1 MIPTFLS
8 DLVRTIIIMSIS
20 GGGVAL
26 LLFAIK
32 PFTRHRLPKAAQYYF
47 WLVVLAA
54 LLIPVSRF
62 VALPSTAIN
71 APSIQ
76 NTVERNVIS
85 INEETGRFIAQQN
98 LPMPAVTNVQ
108 NMNAPAFSQTPY
120 PAPVTTPPEH
130 IPPAIT
136 VLASTFLM
144 LAYPWVVL
152 LVLAYNLIGYAWF
165 TRKLRR
171 GYLAPHEQELAIL
184 RHLSDGRTPRL
195 YFSKYAA
202 TPMLIGLFRPTI
214 VLPDNNYTHEQLHSI
229 FIHELVHMRRHDIAV
244 KWLTLIACAI
254 HWFNPVVWFVRREID
269 RVCELACDEAV
280 ILHMDNRA
288 KQNYGDT
295 LISVATDTKIPMPVL
310 STTMCEEKRALKE
323 RLSAIMRS
331 KQHTKAA
338 VFASGIIIL
347 VATLAACTLGAGR
360 NAATEE
366 YEEETY
372 DPPTETIYS
381 TEYGA
386 NTPLQFAQLHIDY
399 VAENMHPS
407 PYVRVAETRIN
418 TFEMIA
424 SFDHILPRTL
434 ELWYLDFAIRA
445 EELND
450 QVRWGTFTPDEDGWV
465 HHYTAFNEART
476 YMVFFNDE
484 YGIRYFGHA
493 PTWFHFILPSP
504 HTPWGAELF
513 VRAYLESEGLI
524 PPVTFPDSD
533 HMLVY
538 IDLSDQGFHIDRLLM
553 SQPFGPDGIWVVDR
567 WQSLTS
573 QMGHM
578 GEQNIGHWFPLCET
592 RTMMEYYAY
601 LQQALESG
609 RQHLADP
616 LAVAEGFVQN
626 WQAGN
631 ILGIFPA
638 VSSDNPLADTPFHV
652 PPVIPEFQC
661 WGQRDFWGYE
671 PLDLIREQLIEE
683 HNIGFDQAYHFRVEG
698 FDHFNYALITGW
710 RPLTTAEEIARYVP
724 HSAVPAQVGNY
735 RLVSLK
741 VDDRTRHS
749 IIVCH
754 EPIHPDMYGMISFFH
769 NETNLQ
775 FHGAVEYGYEGRT
788 IPLDEVFT
796 RYPWQ
801 FSFLALYA
809 DDDDNHVAL
818 GLYSPPADM
827 PSTWEWWDSPYV
839 PPRLFSTV
847 DMGQYG
853 TIYFG
858 GEDTDYRVAIYE
870 RPEFGIVV
878 ELAYVNPEY
887 IHHLSTAWWFWPSGI
902 SREPQN
908 ASREDLE
915 NLVRLF
921 DPAELFRQN
930 RWQMAG
936 RRSVF

>member
-8 DLVRTIIIMSIS
+8 DLVRTIIIMTIS
-20 GGGVAL
+20 GGAISL
-26 LLFAIK
+26 LLIAIK

-76 NTVERNVIS
+76 STVERNFIS
-85 INEETGRFIAQQN
+85 INEETGRFIAQNN
-98 LPMPAVTNVQ
+98 LPMPAVTNVPD
-108 NMNAPAFSQTPY
+108 MNAPAFSQTIY
-120 PAPVTTPPEH
+120 PNPISAPPEH

-144 LAYPWVVL
+144 LAYPWVAL
-152 LVLAYNLIGYAWF
+152 LVLVYNLIGYAWF
-165 TRKLRR
+165 TKKLRR
-171 GYLAPHEQELAIL
+171 GYTAPHEQELTIL
-184 RHLSDGRTPRL
+184 KHLSQGVRTPQL

-202 TPMLIGLFRPTI
+202 TPMLIGLLRPTI
-214 VLPDNNYTHEQLHSI
+214 VLPNNEYTHEQLHSI
-229 FIHELVHMRRHDIAV
+229 LLHELVHMRRFDIAI

-254 HWFNPVVWFVRREID
+254 HWFNPIVWFARREID
-269 RVCELACDEAV
+269 RACELACDEAV
-280 ILHMDNRA
+280 IRHMDSRA

-295 LISVATDTKIPMPVL
+295 LISVATDTKIPLPVL

-323 RLSAIMRS
+323 RLMAIMKS
-331 KQHTKAA
+331 KRHTKLA
-338 VFASGIIIL
+338 VFASGVIIL
-347 VATLAACTLGAGR
+347 LVTLVACGLGSGR
-360 NAATEE
+360 TTTEE

-372 DPPTETIYS
+372 IPTETSAEYS
-381 TEYGA
+381 AY
-386 NTPLQFAQLHIDY
+386 TPLQIAQQHIDY
-399 VAENMHPS
+399 VAQNMHPS
-407 PYVRVAETRIN
+407 PYVRVTETRIN

-424 SFDHILPRTL
+424 SFDHILPRNL
-434 ELWYLDFAIRA
+434 ELWYLDFAIHV

-465 HHYTAFNEART
+465 HQYTAFNEART
-476 YMVFFNDE
+476 FMIFSNDE
-484 YGIRYFGHA
+484 YGMHYFGHT
-493 PTWFHFILPSP
+493 PVWFNLMLSSP

-513 VRAYLESEGLI
+513 LRAFLESEGLL

-533 HMLVY
+533 HLLIYM
-538 IDLSDQGFHIDRLLM
+538 DWGSQGFHIDRLLL
-553 SQPFGPDGIWVVDR
+553 SQPFGADGIWVVDR

-578 GEQNIGHWFPLCET
+578 GEQNIGHWFPFCET
-592 RTMMEYYAY
+592 STMMEYYAY

-609 RQHLADP
+609 RYHFADP
-616 LAVAEGFVQN
+616 LGAAEWFVQN
-626 WQAGN
+626 WQPDN
-631 ILGIFPA
+631 ILGVFPA

-652 PPVIPEFQC
+652 APVTPEFQC
-661 WGQRDFWGYE
+661 WGPRDFWGYE
-671 PLDLIREQLIEE
+671 PLDLLREQLIAE

-698 FDHFNYALITGW
+698 YDNFNYALITGW
-710 RPLTTAEEIARYVP
+710 RHLTTAEEIARYVP
-724 HSAVPAQVGNY
+724 HSAVPEQVGNY

-741 VDDRTRHS
+741 IDDRTRNS

-754 EPIHPDMYGMISFFH
+754 EPIHPDMYGMMSFFH

-775 FHGAVEYGYEGRT
+775 FHGSVEYGYEGRT
-788 IPLDEVFT
+788 LPQDEVFT
-796 RYPWQ
+796 RFPWQ

-809 DDDDNHVAL
+809 NDDGNHVAL
-818 GLYSPPADM
+818 GLYSPMGRDM
-827 PSTWEWWDSPYV
+827 PSTWEWWDSPYAL
-839 PPRLFSTV
+839 PRLFRTV

-853 TIYFG
+853 TISFG
-858 GEDTDYRVAIYE
+858 GEGRDYRVAIYE

-887 IHHLSTAWWFWPSGI
+887 IHLLSTAWWFWPGGI
-902 SREPQN
+902 SSTPRN

-915 NLVRLF
+915 YLVRLF
-921 DPAELFRQN
+921 DPAGLFRQN
-930 RWQMAG
+930 SWQMAG
-936 RRSVF
+936 RRSF